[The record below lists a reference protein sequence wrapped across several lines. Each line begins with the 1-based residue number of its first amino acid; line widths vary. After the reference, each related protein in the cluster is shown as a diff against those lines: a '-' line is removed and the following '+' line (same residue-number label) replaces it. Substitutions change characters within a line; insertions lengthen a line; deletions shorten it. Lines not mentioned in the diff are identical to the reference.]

1 MPCYGTVGAHIQ
13 LHRLLLITHLH
24 VWLYKL
30 HMSTLQ
36 AFNPDCASTSLAVFL
51 LLSVAVARGSF
62 IDPTRPIKA

>member
-1 MPCYGTVGAHIQ
+1 MPCYGTIGAHIQ

-36 AFNPDCASTSLAVFL
+36 ASTLTVHLPHRLFSCSYLWLWQEAV
-51 LLSVAVARGSF
+51 S
-62 IDPTRPIKA
+62 